1 MGDHSDSHRFYRFC
15 LLFDEESRY
24 IRGDDMSKVDILVK
38 NISEMHT
45 LQGPERPRKGEEMKD
60 TGMIENGA
68 LAVEEERIIEV
79 GDSTELENKYEAEEV
94 IDASGKTVIPGFV
107 DPHTHLVYAGSR
119 EDELQMKIKG
129 KSYMEILEEGGGIL
143 STVRST
149 RDATKEELKK
159 QSVKRLNSMLE
170 SGTTTVEAKSGYG
183 LDKENEIKSLEVI
196 DELDDEHPIDLVPT
210 YLGAHSLPPEF
221 DDSGDYIDFCIKEV
235 LPEIVEKDLA
245 EYCDVF
251 CEKGVFSADES
262 RKLLETAKESGLKP
276 RVHADE
282 IENIGCSSMAA
293 EIDSV
298 SAEHLVKTS
307 NEDIK
312 KLAENDTIGIS
323 LPGTPFMLMENEYS
337 PARKMMEE
345 GMALALATDLNPN
358 CWTESM
364 QSVITLAC
372 LQMKMTPSE
381 ALTASTFNA
390 AKALNRDDIGS
401 LEKGKKADFLILK
414 VPNHMHIPYRF
425 GANLV
430 SEVYK
435 SGKKIA

>member
-1 MGDHSDSHRFYRFC
+1 
-15 LLFDEESRY
+15 
-24 IRGDDMSKVDILVK
+24 MSKVDILVK
-38 NISEMHT
+38 DISEIHT

-60 TGMIENGA
+60 TGMVENGA
-68 LAVEEERIIEV
+68 LAVEGERIIEV
-79 GDSTELENKYEAEEV
+79 GKSEELKNKYEAEEV
-94 IDASGKTVIPGFV
+94 VDASGKIVIPGFV

-149 RDATKEELKK
+149 RSASKDKLKE
-159 QSVKRLNSMLE
+159 QAVKRLNGMLKN
-170 SGTTTVEAKSGYG
+170 GTTTVEAKSGYG

-235 LPEIVEKDLA
+235 LPEIVEKELA

-293 EIDSV
+293 EIDAV

-307 NEDIK
+307 DEDIK

-337 PARKMMEE
+337 PARKMIED

-358 CWTESM
+358 CWTENM

-381 ALTASTFNA
+381 VLTGATFNA

-401 LEKGKKADFLILK
+401 LEKGKKADFLILD
-414 VPNHMHIPYRF
+414 VPNHMHLPYQF
-425 GANLV
+425 GVNLV
-430 SEVYK
+430 EEVYK
-435 SGKKIA
+435 SGEKIE